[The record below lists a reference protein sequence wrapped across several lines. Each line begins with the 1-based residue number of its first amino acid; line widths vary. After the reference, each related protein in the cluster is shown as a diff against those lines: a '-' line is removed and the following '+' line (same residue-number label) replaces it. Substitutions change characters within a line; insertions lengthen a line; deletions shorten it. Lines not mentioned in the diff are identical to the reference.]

1 MRWIK
6 NAPGRWTVTI
16 FMRRNA
22 TISDATTRFTK
33 GAVSEVFKRFAS
45 AEINSLAFELSA
57 PQGRS

>member
-1 MRWIK
+1 MDQECT
-6 NAPGRWTVTI
+6 WTMDSRTI
-16 FMRRNA
+16 FALIA